1 MTNCKVEFTI
11 DEILFEPKNLFLMN
25 EMGEHLLKSRPDLHS
40 SLMTS
45 RGDFSV

>member
-1 MTNCKVEFTI
+1 MSQKFKA
-11 DEILFEPKNLFLMN
+11 ILLT